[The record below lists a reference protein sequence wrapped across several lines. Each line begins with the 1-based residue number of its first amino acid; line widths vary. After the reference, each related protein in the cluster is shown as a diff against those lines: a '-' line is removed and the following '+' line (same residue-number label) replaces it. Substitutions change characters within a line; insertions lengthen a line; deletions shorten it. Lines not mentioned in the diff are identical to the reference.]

1 MEKPWLLKTKIFF
14 GLILGHEVG
23 RKGQKVHGIAWLI
36 YIPLMTCT
44 WKCKCTYFTSRAKPK
59 CSSSTVLGTAE
70 RKEIQP
76 VTTSPCLSSF
86 CSILQKHLEWV
97 KHEKGNV
104 QEPEE
109 EIQSEH
115 QVLPP
120 NSKLVVWT
128 LDADQF
134 IKWIAMCTY
143 LLFMSAACWTGN
155 LCGWD
160 VLLYSWLHYPE
171 EMQAISDP
179 VLCIWGPHW
188 VFELWSMNSFSEV
201 NFFWCSISNLSFII

>member
-1 MEKPWLLKTKIFF
+1 MKVQMHLLHIQSK
-14 GLILGHEVG
+14 
-23 RKGQKVHGIAWLI
+23 
-36 YIPLMTCT
+36 
-44 WKCKCTYFTSRAKPK
+44 
-59 CSSSTVLGTAE
+59 AE
-70 RKEIQP
+70 MLFLHCARHCRKEKDTTCHHISMP
-76 VTTSPCLSSF
+76 VFILLHSPKAFGVS
-86 CSILQKHLEWV
+86 ETG
-97 KHEKGNV
+97 HEKGNV

-109 EIQSEH
+109 EIQREH

-201 NFFWCSISNLSFII
+201 NFSWCSISNLSFII

>member
-1 MEKPWLLKTKIFF
+1 MRLEEKDRRFMALL
-14 GLILGHEVG
+14 G
-23 RKGQKVHGIAWLI
+23 
-36 YIPLMTCT
+36 
-44 WKCKCTYFTSRAKPK
+44 
-59 CSSSTVLGTAE
+59 SSTYLSWHVHESANAL
-70 RKEIQP
+70 
-76 VTTSPCLSSF
+76 TSHPEQSRNALPPLCLA
-86 CSILQKHLEWV
+86 LQKGKRYNLSPHLHACLHSAPFSKSIGVSETG
-97 KHEKGNV
+97 HEKGNV

-109 EIQSEH
+109 ETQSEH

-134 IKWIAMCTY
+134 IKWIAMYTY

-188 VFELWSMNSFSEV
+188 VFE
-201 NFFWCSISNLSFII
+201 